1 MKIPEKY
8 YCDGCKKELDPND
21 KRNIIGVAIPVS
33 TEVEW
38 EEGHQTLPYIT
49 STRMDLCPECYL
61 HTTNMKC
68 GYRGN
73 DIKFIDGY
81 QPDIEASK
89 LDW

>member
-8 YCDGCKKELDPND
+8 YCDACKKELDPND
-21 KRNIIGVAIPVS
+21 KRNIIGKPIPVL
-33 TEVEW
+33 TKVEW
-38 EEGHQTLPYIT
+38 EEGHKTLPYIT
-49 STRMDLCPECYL
+49 SLKMDLCHECYL

-73 DIKFIDGY
+73 GIKFIDGY
-81 QPDIEASK
+81 QPDIEVSK